1 MRRLWTQLPR
11 RPRGALGLSSASDK
25 TRASNA
31 LQADVLPAL
40 KVLAE
45 SLGLLRQSPAFQNWS
60 STDWLM
66 GLTGTH
72 AAFAGRVKTQD

>member
-1 MRRLWTQLPR
+1 MRRLWTQLLR
-11 RPRGALGLSSASDK
+11 RPRGALALSSASNK
-25 TRASNA
+25 ARADA

-45 SLGLLRQSPAFQNWS
+45 SLGLLRQSPAFQNWR

-66 GLTGTH
+66 GLTGT
-72 AAFAGRVKTQD
+72 QPLLDE

>member
-1 MRRLWTQLPR
+1 MRRLWTQLPT
-11 RPRGALGLSSASDK
+11 RPRGALVLSSASQK
-25 TRASNA
+25 KRADA

-66 GLTGTH
+66 GLTGNSNGQVVAQRTY
-72 AAFAGRVKTQD
+72 